1 MSEQLLN
8 EAPQR
13 VGFVAIVG
21 QPNVGKSTLMNQILG
36 VKLSIATPRPQTTRN
51 RILGVFTDAARGQVA
66 FIDTPGLHDGK
77 KRLNR
82 AIHKLALEA
91 MAEVDVICHLVDA
104 PACIAA
110 HNRNPEVFWEDY
122 EEKVW
127 EYLAAVGAPV
137 VLVVNK
143 VDVIKNKNDLFP
155 LLDALAKRFEYKAVV
170 PLSAFTGDNVD
181 SLLKALFVELPE
193 GDLIFPADELTDQPE
208 LFLAAEF
215 IREQVMLETS
225 KEIPYSVAVEVE
237 KFHEDSRTHVISVS
251 AIIHVERDSQKVIIV
266 GKAGARIKSIGQ
278 AARLRMEQFWGKK
291 IFLETFVR
299 VQKGW
304 SEDVR
309 SLKRF
314 GYE

>member
-51 RILGVFTDAARGQVA
+51 RILGVFTDADRGQVA

>member
-51 RILGVFTDAARGQVA
+51 RILGVFTDADRGQVA

-110 HNRNPEVFWEDY
+110 HGRNPEVFWEDY

-127 EYLAAVGAPV
+127 EYLTAVGAPV

-155 LLDALAKRFEYKAVV
+155 LLDALAKRFDYKAVV